1 MCLKKKNSV
10 VKKKKNTPHTNFVS
24 EEEEEDAHTNFTSPV
39 FLHSISFGKG
49 QLNSVRRGVLETN

>member
-1 MCLKKKNSV
+1 VSEEEKFCCKKE
-10 VKKKKNTPHTNFVS
+10 KNTPHTNFVS

-49 QLNSVRRGVLETN
+49 

>member
-1 MCLKKKNSV
+1 VSEEEKFCCKKE
-10 VKKKKNTPHTNFVS
+10 KNTPHTNFVS

>member
-24 EEEEEDAHTNFTSPV
+24 EEEEDAHTNFTSPV

-49 QLNSVRRGVLETN
+49 